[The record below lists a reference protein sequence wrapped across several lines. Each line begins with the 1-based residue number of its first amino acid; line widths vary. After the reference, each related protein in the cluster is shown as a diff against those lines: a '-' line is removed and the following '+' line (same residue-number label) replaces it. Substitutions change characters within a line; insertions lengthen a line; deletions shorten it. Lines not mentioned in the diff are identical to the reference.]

1 MARQARLALADM
13 RAAQT
18 QMMREEMHGGAFHG
32 AGLVGGGGVPSM
44 GLSQF
49 RGGAMRGCGKNCRGC
64 EMCCDD
70 EESSSD
76 EEMHGGSYLSSAAK
90 LLGLAAR
97 SAAAARPG
105 SVAAAQAAAA
115 AARGA
120 TSGARSTAL
129 ALRPAGSIVRYGVN
143 NANASI
149 ASRLAYLNSP
159 ASRALTVRPAG
170 AIKPY
175 NPAEA
180 AYRLGATAP
189 ARTIASRLAAAGI
202 TPARVAIALA
212 AGVTLTG
219 LLSHFGVFDGDYY
232 DETPG
237 AGPRGPGTGT
247 GTGTG
252 GTDEPPIGPD
262 GVPIGPDGQPLPGM
276 SAEEADFYLRTGNIP
291 YRYLEGS
298 LGRKRGGRKA
308 ISGLMSMQGT
318 MSPNSFLGR
327 LSRRTRGGNTETPE
341 MIDVIRPATQTHR
354 TRSKVMSP
362 MEHHAPG
369 KGYNQ
374 RPTDGRQA
382 RAKIV
387 AAVMREKRLSLP
399 MASKYVKDNGL
410 Y

>member
-1 MARQARLALADM
+1 MYIMARQARLALADM

-49 RGGAMRGCGKNCRGC
+49 RGGAMRGCGKKCRGC

-76 EEMHGGSYLSSAAK
+76 EEMHGGYLSSAAK

-120 TSGARSTAL
+120 TSGVKSTAL

-159 ASRALTVRPAG
+159 ASRALAVRPAG
-170 AIKPY
+170 TIKPY

-247 GTGTG
+247 GTG
-252 GTDEPPIGPD
+252 GTDGEPPIGPD
-262 GVPIGPDGQPLPGM
+262 GEPIGPDGQPLPGM

-327 LSRRTRGGNTETPE
+327 LSRRTRGGSTETPVRVAATKRPPP
-341 MIDVIRPATQTHR
+341 MI
-354 TRSKVMSP
+354 
-362 MEHHAPG
+362 HHAPG

-374 RPTDGRQA
+374 PSPADGRQA